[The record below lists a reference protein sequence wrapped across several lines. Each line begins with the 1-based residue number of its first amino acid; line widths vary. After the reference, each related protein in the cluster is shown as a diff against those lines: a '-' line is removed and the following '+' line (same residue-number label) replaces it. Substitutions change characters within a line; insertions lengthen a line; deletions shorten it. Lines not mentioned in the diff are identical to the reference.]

1 MAKYKVLKEF
11 KDVHTKEIYKKNAV
25 LDITVKRGDEIISNL
40 DDSYIKRLDEAKK
53 KDDARE

>member
-1 MAKYKVLKEF
+1 MARYKVLKQF
-11 KDVHTKEIYKKNAV
+11 KDVHTKEIYAPNTE

-40 DDSYIKRLDEAKK
+40 DDSYIKRLDEPKN